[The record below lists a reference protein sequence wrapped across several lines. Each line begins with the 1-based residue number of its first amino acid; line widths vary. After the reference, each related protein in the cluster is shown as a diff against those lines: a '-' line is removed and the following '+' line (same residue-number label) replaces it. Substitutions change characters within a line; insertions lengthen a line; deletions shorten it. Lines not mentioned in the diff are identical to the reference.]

1 MLIIC
6 NGVFKSGSTW
16 LHAIVTELLFLRN
29 IRLSRIDE
37 KYTNN
42 VKSPTSIVESK
53 FLEFLE
59 NEDFSQNNYINKSHF
74 FSEKVI
80 NKVYPDSVIFLFSV
94 RNIKDSIV
102 SHYFHTKSK
111 YIIFSNF
118 NFYYWTIG
126 RLKAYEIISYNF
138 KYKNSFSSELF
149 FNFSDFK
156 NDFDQTI
163 RRIADVLKLEPLTD
177 QEVSTIKSKTS
188 IKNMRNNIVSGKTH
202 YYSTVKSDRYKLIRH
217 GKIGE
222 SKYFFNNK
230 KSTDIKNLN
239 NFQASVFLKIIY
251 FFLFTFR
258 RKILK
263 IE

>member
-29 IRLSRIDE
+29 IQVSRIDE

-42 VKSPTSIVESK
+42 VKSQTSIVESK

-80 NKVYPDSVIFLFSV
+80 NKVYPDSVVFLFSV
-94 RNIKDSIV
+94 RDIKDSIV

-156 NDFDQTI
+156 NDFDHTI
-163 RRIADVLKLEPLTD
+163 RRIAYLLKLDPLTN
-177 QEVSTIKSKTS
+177 QEVSIIKSKTS

-222 SKYFFNNK
+222 SKYFFNKK

-239 NFQASVFLKIIY
+239 NFQASVFFKIVY

>member
-16 LHAIVTELLFLRN
+16 LHAIVTELLFLRDIKISTIN
-29 IRLSRIDE
+29 K

-53 FLEFLE
+53 FLEFLK
-59 NEDFSQNNYINKSHF
+59 NEDFSKKNYINKSHF
-74 FSEKVI
+74 SSEKVI
-80 NKVYPDSVIFLFSV
+80 NKEYPDSVIFLFSV

-102 SHYFHTKSK
+102 SHYFHIKSK
-111 YIIFSNF
+111 YIIFTNF

-126 RLKAYEIISYNF
+126 RLKAYEIINYNA
-138 KYKNSFSSELF
+138 KYKNSFPSELF

-163 RRIADVLKLEPLTD
+163 KRIAKLLNLDPLND
-177 QEVSTIKSKTS
+177 QELLTIKSKTS
-188 IKNMRNNIVSGKTH
+188 IKNMRNNIVSGKTN
-202 YYSTVKSDRYKLIRH
+202 YYSTVKSDRYKLIRS

-230 KSTDIKNLN
+230 KSNDIKKIN
-239 NFQASVFLKIIY
+239 NFQVSVFFKMIY
-251 FFLFTFR
+251 FFLFKFR

-263 IE
+263 VE

>member
-1 MLIIC
+1 MYRII
-6 NGVFKSGSTW
+6 F
-16 LHAIVTELLFLRN
+16 I
-29 IRLSRIDE
+29 
-37 KYTNN
+37 
-42 VKSPTSIVESK
+42 
-53 FLEFLE
+53 
-59 NEDFSQNNYINKSHF
+59 Q
-74 FSEKVI
+74 
-80 NKVYPDSVIFLFSV
+80 
-94 RNIKDSIV
+94 
-102 SHYFHTKSK
+102 KSK

-156 NDFDQTI
+156 NDFDHTI
-163 RRIADVLKLEPLTD
+163 RRIAYLLKLDPLTN
-177 QEVSTIKSKTS
+177 QEVSIIKSKTS

-222 SKYFFNNK
+222 SKYFFNKK

-239 NFQASVFLKIIY
+239 NFQASVFFKIVY

>member
-16 LHAIVTELLFLRN
+16 YIIVTELLFLRN
-29 IRLSRIDE
+29 IQVSRIDE

-80 NKVYPDSVIFLFSV
+80 NKVYPDSVVFLFSV
-94 RNIKDSIV
+94 RDIKDSIV

-156 NDFDQTI
+156 NDFDHTI
-163 RRIADVLKLEPLTD
+163 RRIISA
-177 QEVSTIKSKTS
+177 
-188 IKNMRNNIVSGKTH
+188 KN
-202 YYSTVKSDRYKLIRH
+202 
-217 GKIGE
+217 
-222 SKYFFNNK
+222 
-230 KSTDIKNLN
+230 
-239 NFQASVFLKIIY
+239 
-251 FFLFTFR
+251 
-258 RKILK
+258 
-263 IE
+263 